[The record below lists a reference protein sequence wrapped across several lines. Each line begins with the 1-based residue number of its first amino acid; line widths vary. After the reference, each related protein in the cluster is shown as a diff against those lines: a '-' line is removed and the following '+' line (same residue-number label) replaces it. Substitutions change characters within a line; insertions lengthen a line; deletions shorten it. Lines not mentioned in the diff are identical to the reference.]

1 MGFSCLTRGS
11 VGEFLGH
18 HDAGTDDCAR
28 SEAYYARGQRVG
40 TFALF
45 LQVGRG
51 IAVERCRV
59 VNLHLLGDGQLEED
73 VRLGAADAGM
83 PDRDR
88 PNSNVVEALDG
99 AVGVGGRAFA
109 AELVEAVALGVA
121 GIAISLGKSPGVEM
135 RTPLA
140 MKVKN
145 GTKEW
150 SLPNLR

>member
-1 MGFSCLTRGS
+1 MVVGFSCLTRGS

-51 IAVERCRV
+51 IAVERRRV
-59 VNLHLLGDGQLEED
+59 VNLHLLADGQLEED
-73 VRLGAADAGM
+73 IRLGTANAGM

-88 PNSNVVEALDG
+88 PYSNVVEALDG
-99 AVGVGGRAFA
+99 AISIRSRTLA
-109 AELVEAVALGVA
+109 AEFVEAVALSVVRVA
-121 GIAISLGKSPGVEM
+121 IGLGESSGVEM

-140 MKVKN
+140 MLV
-145 GTKEW
+145 
-150 SLPNLR
+150 NLAAISELTA